1 MLRLLLL
8 VLYLIV
14 FGILLIPIFILWL
27 IIKDKGN
34 HLVHRIVQTLMKGAA
49 LSYMWITG
57 VKFEIKGLEN
67 ITSEPALYVS
77 NHTGIYDIAAAYA
90 SFKGPLSFIG
100 KKETKGIPVIGQIM
114 MLMNGLFL
122 DRDNLKQGLQT
133 VLGAIDHIGN
143 GLNVWVCPEGTRE
156 KSGAPDELLPFH
168 SGSFKIAAKA
178 GCPVVPVIILGS
190 RALFEDHKPWLG
202 SGPLEIIYGKPVY
215 LSDLD
220 EEDRR
225 HVGEYFRN
233 LMIKMVED
241 RTKETVR

>member
-34 HLVHRIVQTLMKGAA
+34 HLVHRVVQTLMKGAA
-49 LSYMWITG
+49 RSYMWITG

-67 ITSEPALYVS
+67 IPAETALYVS

-100 KKETKGIPVIGQIM
+100 TKEAKGIPVIGQIM
-114 MLMNGLFL
+114 MMMNGLFL
-122 DRDNLKQGLQT
+122 NRDNLKQGLEV
-133 VLGAIDHIGN
+133 VLKAIDHLKN

-156 KSGAPDELLPFH
+156 KEGGPAELLPFH
-168 SGSFKIAAKA
+168 AGSFKIAAKA

-190 RALFEDHKPWLG
+190 RALFEDHKPWL
-202 SGPLEIIYGKPVY
+202 SGGTLKIRYGKPVY

-225 HVGEYFRN
+225 RVGDYFRN
-233 LMIKMVED
+233 LMIEMIEN
-241 RTKETVR
+241 EPE